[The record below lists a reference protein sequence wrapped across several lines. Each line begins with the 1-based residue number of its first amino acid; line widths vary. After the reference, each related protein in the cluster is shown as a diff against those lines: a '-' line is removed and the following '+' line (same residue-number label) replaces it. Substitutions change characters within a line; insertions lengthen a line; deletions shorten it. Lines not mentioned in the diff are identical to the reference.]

1 MIGRLG
7 RMKPERKVRESA
19 SYILGRD
26 MNRKTTYLN
35 EKRKSK
41 VNKEIDYVLLKER
54 KRERK

>member
-1 MIGRLG
+1 M
-7 RMKPERKVRESA
+7 RESA
-19 SYILGRD
+19 SCILGRD